1 MRKTLYLMCGPAGSG
16 KSTYISKKILSD
28 TNHFYHHSSRDTIR
42 FGLVKEN
49 EEYFSKEN
57 EVFNLFCEDIN
68 ETLHSDL
75 YDCVFADAT
84 HLTVK
89 SRQKTLDKLNLK
101 NIDIVP
107 VFMEVPYV
115 ETLRRNSER
124 TGRKFVP
131 EKVITNMF
139 QSYTIPTF
147 GENKYDYAYMIM
159 VSEDGHEFIINK
171 GGIVYA

>member
-1 MRKTLYLMCGPAGSG
+1 MRKTLYLMCGPAGTG
-16 KSTYISKKILSD
+16 KSTYVSKKIISED
-28 TNHFYHHSSRDTIR
+28 KFCHHSSRDTIR
-42 FGLVKEN
+42 FGLLKEG
-49 EEYFSKEN
+49 EHYFARED
-57 EVFNLFCEDIN
+57 EVFDLFCEDIN

-84 HLTVK
+84 HLTAK

-115 ETLRRNSER
+115 EALRRNSER

-139 QSYTIPTF
+139 QTYTIPTF
-147 GENKYDYAYMIM
+147 DENKYDYAYIIM
-159 VSEDGHEFIINK
+159 VSKDGHEFIINK

>member
-1 MRKTLYLMCGPAGSG
+1 MRKTLYLMCGPAGTG
-16 KSTYISKKILSD
+16 KSTYVSKKIISED
-28 TNHFYHHSSRDTIR
+28 KFCHHSSRDTIR
-42 FGLVKEN
+42 FGLLKEG
-49 EEYFSKEN
+49 EHYFARED
-57 EVFNLFCEDIN
+57 EVFDLFCEDIN

-84 HLTVK
+84 HLTAK

-107 VFMEVPYV
+107 VFMEVPYT
-115 ETLRRNSER
+115 ETLRRNAER

-139 QSYTIPTF
+139 QTYTIPTF
-147 GENKYDYAYMIM
+147 GENKYDYAYIIM
-159 VSEDGHEFIINK
+159 VSKDGHEFIINK
-171 GGIVYA
+171 GGTVYA

>member
-1 MRKTLYLMCGPAGSG
+1 MRKTLYLMCGPAGTG
-16 KSTYISKKILSD
+16 KSTYVSKKIMSED
-28 TNHFYHHSSRDTIR
+28 RFCHHSSRDTIR
-42 FGLVKEN
+42 FGLLKEG
-49 EEYFSKEN
+49 EHYFARED
-57 EVFNLFCEDIN
+57 EVFDLFCEDIN

-84 HLTVK
+84 HLTAK

-115 ETLRRNSER
+115 EALRRNSER

-139 QSYTIPTF
+139 QTYTIPTF
-147 GENKYDYAYMIM
+147 GENKYDYAYIIM
-159 VSEDGHEFIINK
+159 VSKDGHEFIINK

>member
-1 MRKTLYLMCGPAGSG
+1 MRKTLYLMCGPAGTG
-16 KSTYISKKILSD
+16 KSTYVSKKIISED
-28 TNHFYHHSSRDTIR
+28 KFCHHSSRDTIR
-42 FGLVKEN
+42 FGLLKEG
-49 EEYFSKEN
+49 EHYFARED
-57 EVFNLFCEDIN
+57 EVFDLFCEDIN

-107 VFMEVPYV
+107 VFMEVPYK

-139 QSYTIPTF
+139 QTYTIPTF
-147 GENKYDYAYMIM
+147 GENKYDYAYIIM
-159 VSEDGHEFIINK
+159 VSKDGHEFIINK
-171 GGIVYA
+171 GGTVYA

>member
-1 MRKTLYLMCGPAGSG
+1 MRKTLYLMCGPAGTG
-16 KSTYISKKILSD
+16 KSTYVSKKIISED
-28 TNHFYHHSSRDTIR
+28 KFCHHSSRDTIH
-42 FGLVKEN
+42 FGLLKEG
-49 EEYFSKEN
+49 EHYFARED
-57 EVFNLFCEDIN
+57 EVFDLFCEDIN

-84 HLTVK
+84 HLTAK
-89 SRQKTLDKLNLK
+89 SRQKTLDKLDLK
-101 NIDIVP
+101 NINIVP

-139 QSYTIPTF
+139 QTYTIPTF
-147 GENKYDYAYMIM
+147 GENKYDYAYIIM
-159 VSEDGHEFIINK
+159 VSKDGHEFIINK

>member
-1 MRKTLYLMCGPAGSG
+1 MRKTLYLMCGPAGTG
-16 KSTYISKKILSD
+16 KSTYVSKKIISED
-28 TNHFYHHSSRDTIR
+28 KFCHHSSRDTIR
-42 FGLVKEN
+42 FGLLKEG
-49 EEYFSKEN
+49 EHYFARED
-57 EVFNLFCEDIN
+57 EVFDLFCEDIN

-84 HLTVK
+84 HLTAK

-107 VFMEVPYV
+107 VFMEVPYA

-139 QSYTIPTF
+139 QTYTIPTF
-147 GENKYDYAYMIM
+147 GENKYDYAYIIM
-159 VSEDGHEFIINK
+159 VSKDGHEFIINK

>member
-1 MRKTLYLMCGPAGSG
+1 MRKTLYLMCGPAGTG
-16 KSTYISKKILSD
+16 KSTYVSKKIISED
-28 TNHFYHHSSRDTIR
+28 KFCHHSSRDTIR
-42 FGLVKEN
+42 FGLLKEG
-49 EEYFSKEN
+49 EHYFARED
-57 EVFNLFCEDIN
+57 EVFDLFCEDIN

-84 HLTVK
+84 HLTAK

-115 ETLRRNSER
+115 EALRRNSER

-139 QSYTIPTF
+139 QTYTIPTF
-147 GENKYDYAYMIM
+147 GENKYDYAYIIM
-159 VSEDGHEFIINK
+159 VSKDGHEFIINK
-171 GGIVYA
+171 GGTVYA

>member
-1 MRKTLYLMCGPAGSG
+1 MRKTLYLMCGPAGTG
-16 KSTYISKKILSD
+16 KSTYVSKKIISED
-28 TNHFYHHSSRDTIR
+28 KFCHHSSRDIIR
-42 FGLVKEN
+42 FGLLKEG
-49 EEYFSKEN
+49 EHYFARED
-57 EVFNLFCEDIN
+57 EVFDLFCEDIN

-84 HLTVK
+84 HLTAK

-139 QSYTIPTF
+139 NTYTIPTF
-147 GENKYDYAYMIM
+147 GENKYDYAYIIM
-159 VSEDGHEFIINK
+159 VSKDGHEFIINK
-171 GGIVYA
+171 GGTVYA

>member
-1 MRKTLYLMCGPAGSG
+1 MRKTLYLMCGPAGTG
-16 KSTYISKKILSD
+16 KSTYVSKKIISED
-28 TNHFYHHSSRDTIR
+28 RYCHHSSRDTIR
-42 FGLVKEN
+42 FGLLKEG
-49 EEYFSKEN
+49 EHYFARED
-57 EVFNLFCEDIN
+57 EVFDLFCEDIN

-84 HLTVK
+84 HLTAK

-107 VFMEVPYV
+107 VFMEVPYK

-139 QSYTIPTF
+139 NTYTIPTF
-147 GENKYDYAYMIM
+147 GENKYDYAYIIM
-159 VSEDGHEFIINK
+159 VSKDGHEFIINK
-171 GGIVYA
+171 GGTVYA

>member
-1 MRKTLYLMCGPAGSG
+1 MRKTLYLMCGPAGTG
-16 KSTYISKKILSD
+16 KSTYVSKKIISED
-28 TNHFYHHSSRDTIR
+28 RFCHHSSRDTIR
-42 FGLVKEN
+42 FGLLKEG
-49 EEYFSKEN
+49 EHYFARED
-57 EVFNLFCEDIN
+57 EVFDLFCEDIN

-84 HLTVK
+84 HLTAK

-107 VFMEVPYV
+107 VFMEVPYT

-139 QSYTIPTF
+139 QTYTIPTF
-147 GENKYDYAYMIM
+147 GENKYDYAYIIM
-159 VSEDGHEFIINK
+159 VSKDGHEFIINK
-171 GGIVYA
+171 GGTVYA

>member
-1 MRKTLYLMCGPAGSG
+1 MRKTLYLMCGPAGTG
-16 KSTYISKKILSD
+16 KSTYVSKKIISED
-28 TNHFYHHSSRDTIR
+28 RFCHHSSRDTIR
-42 FGLVKEN
+42 FGLLKEG
-49 EEYFSKEN
+49 EHYFARED
-57 EVFNLFCEDIN
+57 EVFDLFCEDIN

-84 HLTVK
+84 HLTAK

-115 ETLRRNSER
+115 EALRRNSER

-139 QSYTIPTF
+139 QTYTIPTF
-147 GENKYDYAYMIM
+147 GENKYDYAYIIM
-159 VSEDGHEFIINK
+159 VSKDGHEFIINK
-171 GGIVYA
+171 GGTVYA

>member
-1 MRKTLYLMCGPAGSG
+1 MCGPAGTG
-16 KSTYISKKILSD
+16 KSTYVSKKILSED
-28 TNHFYHHSSRDTIR
+28 KFCHHSSRDTIR
-42 FGLVKEN
+42 FGLLKEG
-49 EEYFSKEN
+49 EHYFARED
-57 EVFNLFCEDIN
+57 EVFDLFCEDIN

-84 HLTVK
+84 HLTAK
-89 SRQKTLDKLNLK
+89 SRQKTLDKLDLE

-147 GENKYDYAYMIM
+147 GENKYDYAYIIM
-159 VSEDGHEFIINK
+159 VSKDGHEFIINK

>member
-1 MRKTLYLMCGPAGSG
+1 MRKTLYLMCGPAGTG
-16 KSTYISKKILSD
+16 KSTYVSKKIISED
-28 TNHFYHHSSRDTIR
+28 KFCHHSSRDTIR
-42 FGLVKEN
+42 FGLLKEG
-49 EEYFSKEN
+49 EHYFARED
-57 EVFNLFCEDIN
+57 EVFDLFCEDIN

-84 HLTVK
+84 HLTAK

-139 QSYTIPTF
+139 QTYTIPTF
-147 GENKYDYAYMIM
+147 GENKYDYAYIIM
-159 VSEDGHEFIINK
+159 VSKDGYEFIINK
-171 GGIVYA
+171 GGTVYA

>member
-1 MRKTLYLMCGPAGSG
+1 MRKTLYLMCGPAGTG
-16 KSTYISKKILSD
+16 KSTYVSKKIISED
-28 TNHFYHHSSRDTIR
+28 KFCHHSSRDTIR
-42 FGLVKEN
+42 FGLLKEG
-49 EEYFSKEN
+49 EHYFARED
-57 EVFNLFCEDIN
+57 EVFDLFCEDIN

-84 HLTVK
+84 HLTAK

-115 ETLRRNSER
+115 EALRRNSER

-139 QSYTIPTF
+139 QTYTIPTF
-147 GENKYDYAYMIM
+147 GENKYDYAYIIM
-159 VSEDGHEFIINK
+159 VSKDGHEFIINK

>member
-1 MRKTLYLMCGPAGSG
+1 MRKTLYLMCGPAGTG
-16 KSTYISKKILSD
+16 KSTYVSKKILSED
-28 TNHFYHHSSRDTIR
+28 KFCHHSSRDTIR
-42 FGLVKEN
+42 FGLLKEG
-49 EEYFSKEN
+49 EHYFARED
-57 EVFNLFCEDIN
+57 EVFDLFCEDIN

-89 SRQKTLDKLNLK
+89 SRQKTLDKLDLK

-139 QSYTIPTF
+139 KTYTIPTF
-147 GENKYDYAYMIM
+147 GENKYDYAYIIM
-159 VSEDGHEFIINK
+159 VSKDGHEFIINK
-171 GGIVYA
+171 GGTVYA

>member
-1 MRKTLYLMCGPAGSG
+1 MRKTLYLMCGPAGTG
-16 KSTYISKKILSD
+16 KSTYVSKKILSED
-28 TNHFYHHSSRDTIR
+28 KFCHHSSRDTIR
-42 FGLVKEN
+42 FGLLKEG
-49 EEYFSKEN
+49 EHYFARVD
-57 EVFNLFCEDIN
+57 EVFDLFCEDIN

-84 HLTVK
+84 HLTAK

-139 QSYTIPTF
+139 QTYTIPTF
-147 GENKYDYAYMIM
+147 GENKYDYAYIIM
-159 VSEDGHEFIINK
+159 VSKDGHEFIINK

>member
-1 MRKTLYLMCGPAGSG
+1 MRKTLYLMCGPAGTG
-16 KSTYISKKILSD
+16 KSTYVSKKIISED
-28 TNHFYHHSSRDTIR
+28 KFCHHSSRDTIR
-42 FGLVKEN
+42 FGLLKEG
-49 EEYFSKEN
+49 EHYFARED
-57 EVFNLFCEDIN
+57 EVFDLFCEDIN

-84 HLTVK
+84 HLTAK

-139 QSYTIPTF
+139 QTYTIPTF
-147 GENKYDYAYMIM
+147 DENKYDYAYIIM
-159 VSEDGHEFIINK
+159 VSKDGHEFIINK

>member
-1 MRKTLYLMCGPAGSG
+1 MRKTLYLMCGPAGTG
-16 KSTYISKKILSD
+16 KSTYVSKKIISED
-28 TNHFYHHSSRDTIR
+28 KFCHHSSRDTIR
-42 FGLVKEN
+42 FGLLKDGEH
-49 EEYFSKEN
+49 YFARED
-57 EVFNLFCEDIN
+57 EVFDLFCEDIN

-84 HLTVK
+84 HLTAK

-139 QSYTIPTF
+139 QTYTIPTF
-147 GENKYDYAYMIM
+147 GENKYDYAYIIM
-159 VSEDGHEFIINK
+159 VSKDGHEFIINK
-171 GGIVYA
+171 GGTVYA

>member
-1 MRKTLYLMCGPAGSG
+1 MRKTLYLMCGPAGTG
-16 KSTYISKKILSD
+16 KSTYVSKKIISED
-28 TNHFYHHSSRDTIR
+28 KFCHHSSRDTIR
-42 FGLVKEN
+42 FGLLKEG
-49 EEYFSKEN
+49 EHYFARED
-57 EVFNLFCEDIN
+57 EVFDLFCEDIN

-84 HLTVK
+84 HLTAK

-139 QSYTIPTF
+139 QTYTIPTF
-147 GENKYDYAYMIM
+147 GENKYDYAYIIM
-159 VSEDGHEFIINK
+159 VSKDGHEFIINK
-171 GGIVYA
+171 GGTVYA

>member
-1 MRKTLYLMCGPAGSG
+1 MCGPAGTG
-16 KSTYISKKILSD
+16 KSTYVSKKIISE
-28 TNHFYHHSSRDTIR
+28 NKFCHHSSRDTIR
-42 FGLVKEN
+42 FGLLKEG
-49 EEYFSKEN
+49 EHYFARED
-57 EVFNLFCEDIN
+57 EVFDLFCEDIN

-84 HLTVK
+84 HLTAK

-139 QSYTIPTF
+139 QTYTIPTF
-147 GENKYDYAYMIM
+147 GENKYDYAYIIM
-159 VSEDGHEFIINK
+159 VSKDGYEFIINK

>member
-1 MRKTLYLMCGPAGSG
+1 MCGPAGTG
-16 KSTYISKKILSD
+16 KSTYVSKKIISED
-28 TNHFYHHSSRDTIR
+28 KFCHHSSRDTIR
-42 FGLVKEN
+42 FGLLKEG
-49 EEYFSKEN
+49 EHYFARED
-57 EVFNLFCEDIN
+57 EVFDLFCEDIN

-84 HLTVK
+84 HLTAK

-107 VFMEVPYV
+107 VFMEVPYK

-139 QSYTIPTF
+139 QTYTIPTF
-147 GENKYDYAYMIM
+147 DENKYDYAYIIM
-159 VSEDGHEFIINK
+159 VSKDGHEFIINK

>member
-1 MRKTLYLMCGPAGSG
+1 MRKTLYLMCGPAGTG
-16 KSTYISKKILSD
+16 KSTYVSKKIISED
-28 TNHFYHHSSRDTIR
+28 KFCHHSSRDTIR
-42 FGLVKEN
+42 FGLLKEG
-49 EEYFSKEN
+49 EHYFARED
-57 EVFNLFCEDIN
+57 EVFDLFCEDIN

-84 HLTVK
+84 HLTAK

-107 VFMEVPYV
+107 VFMEVPYT

-139 QSYTIPTF
+139 QTYTIPTF
-147 GENKYDYAYMIM
+147 GENKYDYAYIIM
-159 VSEDGHEFIINK
+159 VSKDGHEFIINK
-171 GGIVYA
+171 GGTVYA

>member
-1 MRKTLYLMCGPAGSG
+1 MCGPAGTG
-16 KSTYISKKILSD
+16 KSTYVSKKIISED
-28 TNHFYHHSSRDTIR
+28 KFCHHSSRDTIR
-42 FGLVKEN
+42 FGLLKEG
-49 EEYFSKEN
+49 EHYFAREN
-57 EVFNLFCEDIN
+57 EVFDLFCEDIN

-101 NIDIVP
+101 DIDIVP

-124 TGRKFVP
+124 TGRKFVH

-147 GENKYDYAYMIM
+147 GENKYDYAYIIM
-159 VSEDGHEFIINK
+159 VSKDGHEFIINK

>member
-1 MRKTLYLMCGPAGSG
+1 MRKTLYLMCGPAGTG
-16 KSTYISKKILSD
+16 KSTYVSKKIISED
-28 TNHFYHHSSRDTIR
+28 KFCHHSSRDTIR
-42 FGLVKEN
+42 FGLLKEG
-49 EEYFSKEN
+49 EHYFARED
-57 EVFNLFCEDIN
+57 EVFDLFCEDIN

-84 HLTVK
+84 HLTAK
-89 SRQKTLDKLNLK
+89 SRQKTLDKLDLK

-107 VFMEVPYV
+107 VFMEVPYA

-139 QSYTIPTF
+139 QTYTTPTF
-147 GENKYDYAYMIM
+147 GENKYDYAYIIM
-159 VSEDGHEFIINK
+159 VSKDGHEFIINK
-171 GGIVYA
+171 GGTVYA

>member
-1 MRKTLYLMCGPAGSG
+1 MRKTLYLMCGPAGTG
-16 KSTYISKKILSD
+16 KSTYVSKKIISED
-28 TNHFYHHSSRDTIR
+28 KFCHHSSRDTIR
-42 FGLVKEN
+42 FGLLKEG
-49 EEYFSKEN
+49 EHYFARED

-84 HLTVK
+84 HLTAK

-101 NIDIVP
+101 NIDIIP
-107 VFMEVPYV
+107 VFMEVPYK

-139 QSYTIPTF
+139 QTYTIPTF
-147 GENKYDYAYMIM
+147 GENKYDYAYIIM
-159 VSEDGHEFIINK
+159 VSKDGHEFIINK

>member
-1 MRKTLYLMCGPAGSG
+1 MRKTLYLMCGPAGTG
-16 KSTYISKKILSD
+16 KSTYVSKKIISED
-28 TNHFYHHSSRDTIR
+28 KFCHHSSRDTIR
-42 FGLVKEN
+42 FGLLKEG
-49 EEYFSKEN
+49 EHYFARED
-57 EVFNLFCEDIN
+57 EVFDLFCEDIN

-84 HLTVK
+84 HLTAK

-107 VFMEVPYV
+107 VFMEVPYT

-139 QSYTIPTF
+139 QTYTIPTF
-147 GENKYDYAYMIM
+147 GENKYDYAYIIM
-159 VSEDGHEFIINK
+159 VSKDGYEFIINK

>member
-1 MRKTLYLMCGPAGSG
+1 MRKTLYLMCGPAGTG
-16 KSTYISKKILSD
+16 KSTYVSKKIISED
-28 TNHFYHHSSRDTIR
+28 KFCHHSSRDTIR
-42 FGLVKEN
+42 FGLLKEG
-49 EEYFSKEN
+49 EHYFARED
-57 EVFNLFCEDIN
+57 EVFDLFCEDIN

-84 HLTVK
+84 HLTAK

-107 VFMEVPYV
+107 VFMEVPYK

-124 TGRKFVP
+124 TGRKFAP

-139 QSYTIPTF
+139 QTYTIPTF
-147 GENKYDYAYMIM
+147 GENKYDYAYIIM
-159 VSEDGHEFIINK
+159 VSKDGHEFIINK

>member
-1 MRKTLYLMCGPAGSG
+1 MCGPAGTG
-16 KSTYISKKILSD
+16 KSTYVSKKIISED
-28 TNHFYHHSSRDTIR
+28 KFCHHSSRDTIR
-42 FGLVKEN
+42 FGLLKEG
-49 EEYFSKEN
+49 EHYFARED
-57 EVFNLFCEDIN
+57 EVFDLFCEDIN

-115 ETLRRNSER
+115 EALRRNSER

-139 QSYTIPTF
+139 QTYTIPTF
-147 GENKYDYAYMIM
+147 GENKYDYAYIIM
-159 VSEDGHEFIINK
+159 VSKDGHEFIINK
-171 GGIVYA
+171 GGTVYA

>member
-1 MRKTLYLMCGPAGSG
+1 MRKTLYLMCGPAGTG
-16 KSTYISKKILSD
+16 KSTYVSKKIISED
-28 TNHFYHHSSRDTIR
+28 RYCHHSSRDTIR
-42 FGLVKEN
+42 FGLLKEG
-49 EEYFSKEN
+49 EHYFARED
-57 EVFNLFCEDIN
+57 EVFDLFCEDIN

-84 HLTVK
+84 HLTAK

-139 QSYTIPTF
+139 NTYTIPTF
-147 GENKYDYAYMIM
+147 GENKYDYAYIIM
-159 VSEDGHEFIINK
+159 VSKDGHEFIINK
-171 GGIVYA
+171 GGTVYA